1 MFVQMDNAKQGQRHS
16 EHYNGRVLYG
26 FQYFI
31 KARLELR
38 LGKSNCKEVAKGLG
52 LYIYV
57 CALIAQ

>member
-1 MFVQMDNAKQGQRHS
+1 MQMDNAEQGERYS
-16 EHYNGRVLYG
+16 ENYNGRVLYG

-31 KARLELR
+31 KAGLELR